1 MISFEREYE
10 GVYRLKIPFETLYTS
25 VFLILADRPILVDCA
40 TTAEDV
46 ERNLLPALE
55 AVGYGLTDISMLV
68 LTHQH
73 TDHAGG
79 LSRILE
85 LAPEIRV
92 ICGEICQISDGI
104 FTYPMAGHT
113 ADCIGVLDEAHH
125 TLLSG
130 DGLQGA
136 GVDKYR
142 CNVKSQEDYLETL
155 TRIRNDERIE
165 RILLSHAYEPW
176 YSDRIEG
183 REAVLTCLAECKKY
197 LKHYEGN
204 LS

>member
-55 AVGYGLTDISMLV
+55 AVGYGLADISMLV

-73 TDHAGG
+73 ADHAGG
-79 LSRILE
+79 FLRVME
-85 LAPEIRV
+85 LAPNIEV
-92 ICGEICQISDGI
+92 IKDVREICDGVR
-104 FTYPMAGHT
+104 TYPMSGHT
-113 ADCIGVLDEAHH
+113 EDCIGVLDLRSG
-125 TLLSG
+125 TLITG

-136 GVDKYR
+136 GVGKYR
-142 CNVKSQEDYLETL
+142 CSVKSKENYLETL
-155 TRIRNDERIE
+155 HRIERDERIE
-165 RILLSHAYEPW
+165 HLLFSHEYEPW
-176 YSDRIEG
+176 YVNRIDG
-183 REAVLTCLAECKKY
+183 RARVLSCLEECRSY
-197 LKHYEGN
+197 LKQ
-204 LS
+204 